1 MTDNNQKDCRQ
12 WCQYSK
18 CGLKTRAENVWK
30 NCGGVVDIS
39 SATFKDVNHEEML
52 NAVQR
57 YCNYLYIKGIEIK
70 SKYGNNCIFKHNE
83 AKKGKGF
90 DDPSPHGHGGGRG
103 GFRNRGG
110 RGGFGGRSGS
120 KKAEQYSHEN

>member
-18 CGLKTRAENVWK
+18 CG
-30 NCGGVVDIS
+30 
-39 SATFKDVNHEEML
+39 
-52 NAVQR
+52 
-57 YCNYLYIKGIEIK
+57 
-70 SKYGNNCIFKHNE
+70 YGDNCIFKHNE

-103 GFRNRGG
+103 GFGNRGG

-120 KKAEQYSHEN
+120 TSRTILPQELVTPDLSI